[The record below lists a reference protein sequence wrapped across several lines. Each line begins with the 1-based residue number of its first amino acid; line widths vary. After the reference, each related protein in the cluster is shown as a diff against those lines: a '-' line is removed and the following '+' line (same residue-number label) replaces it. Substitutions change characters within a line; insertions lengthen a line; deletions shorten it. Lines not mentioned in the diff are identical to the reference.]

1 MEFKEYQKKTLEQV
15 KQYLEALAEFKAKNE
30 KAQYELGVSIDFL
43 SIGQEIFTKQFS
55 KNNGDA

>member
-15 KQYLEALAEFKAKNE
+15 KQYLEAHAEFKAKNE

-43 SIGQEIFTKQFS
+43 SIGQEIFTKQF
-55 KNNGDA
+55 